1 MQNSFEID
9 RQAVADKRAQAASLE
24 MQARRLHR
32 EADEIER
39 LLNLA
44 LIVRRVARS
53 GLHQTWGK

>member
-1 MQNSFEID
+1 MNIFETD
-9 RQAVADKRAQAASLE
+9 RQAVADKRAEAASLE

-44 LIVRRVARS
+44 FHGQNATRNIIARRS
-53 GLHQTWGK
+53 K

>member
-1 MQNSFEID
+1 MNMLETD
-9 RQAVADKRAQAASLE
+9 RQAVADKRARAASLE

-44 LIVRRVARS
+44 RLAKFVARPNHRQHR
-53 GLHQTWGK
+53 G